1 MYEEN
6 RRFSWTNFFIK
17 GIIIIIFVLFTVWL
31 LSLSNKGIS
40 NSLDVLTDNIFAENI
55 DRMKE
60 AGKGYFTDE
69 RLPQKVGEVKSI
81 SLAKMY
87 DEKLILEIKDK
98 YGNACSA
105 TNSYVSIEKMDN
117 EYQMKVY
124 LECGEES
131 DYIIVIMGCYTYC
144 ESDICERRTPTDTAK
159 EVEYEYKKTTGGK
172 WSDWGNWSE
181 WSRVGIS
188 KTEYREVETK
198 KVKEE
203 YSYDKTIYENEYV
216 SFETSCPSGYNKTSD
231 GKCVKYETKET
242 YTKPNA
248 CAKEYNGYTLVS
260 QNGFTCNYKK
270 NTTVTKGPNAC
281 PSTYDG
287 YTLVSQDG
295 FTCNYVKT
303 VSTTVSANACPSTYE
318 GYNFYAQDG
327 LICKY
332 SKRVVASID
341 YVYNCNGGCGMKPV
355 YTYKYE
361 YTTSNT
367 TCPSGSVESNNTC
380 VAYSQVKLV
389 KTDFASCPSGY
400 SKSGSNCVKTSTS
413 TTKTTVGCPSGYNQ
427 SGNTCV
433 KKTTVTKTAN
443 IIKSCPDGYNFT
455 NDKSQCYRSVAS
467 VIKVTGTR
475 DVTYYRYRIREY
487 IGGTVDYKWSKSKE
501 DKTLLDAG
509 YVLTGRTR

>member
-6 RRFSWTNFFIK
+6 KKFSWTNFFIK
-17 GIIIIIFVLFTVWL
+17 GIIVIIFILFAVWL

-40 NSLDVLTDNIFAENI
+40 NQLNVLTDNIFKENI

-60 AGKGYFTDE
+60 VGKSYFTTE
-69 RLPQKVGEVKSI
+69 RLPQNVGEVKTLT
-81 SLAKMY
+81 LAKMY

-281 PSTYDG
+281 PSTY
-287 YTLVSQDG
+287 
-295 FTCNYVKT
+295 
-303 VSTTVSANACPSTYE
+303 E

-341 YVYNCNGGCGMKPV
+341 YVYDCNGGCGMKPV
-355 YTYKYE
+355 YTYKYK

-367 TCPSGSVESNNTC
+367 T
-380 VAYSQVKLV
+380 
-389 KTDFASCPSGY
+389 CPSGY

-433 KKTTVTKTAN
+433 KKTTVTKTVD
-443 IIKSCPDGYNFT
+443 IIKSCPAGYNFT

>member
-6 RRFSWTNFFIK
+6 KKFSWTNFFIK
-17 GIIIIIFVLFTVWL
+17 GIIVIIFILFAVWL

-40 NSLDVLTDNIFAENI
+40 NQLNVLTDNIFKENI

-60 AGKGYFTDE
+60 VGKSYFTTE
-69 RLPQKVGEVKSI
+69 RLPQNVGEVKTLT
-81 SLAKMY
+81 LAKMY

-105 TNSYVSIEKMDN
+105 TNSYVSVEKLED

-131 DYIIVIMGCYTYC
+131 DYIIVIMGCYDYC
-144 ESDICERRTPTDTAK
+144 QFDICERTDQNTPNK
-159 EVEYEYKKTTGGK
+159 QIEYEYKKTTGGK
-172 WSDWGNWSE
+172 WTDYGSWSE
-181 WSRVGIS
+181 WSKVS
-188 KTEYREVETK
+188 VTKTDYRQVETK
-198 KVKEE
+198 VIKEE
-203 YSYDKTIYENEYV
+203 YSYNKTVYENEYV

-260 QNGFTCNYKK
+260 Q
-270 NTTVTKGPNAC
+270 
-281 PSTYDG
+281 
-287 YTLVSQDG
+287 DG

-303 VSTTVSANACPSTYE
+303 VSTTVNANACPSTYE

-332 SKRVVASID
+332 SKRFVASID
-341 YVYNCNGGCGMKPV
+341 YVYNCNNGCGMKPV
-355 YTYKYE
+355 YTYKYK
-361 YTTSNT
+361 YTTSKT
-367 TCPSGSVESNNTC
+367 TCPSGSVETNNTC
-380 VAYSQVKLV
+380 VTYKKVPLS
-389 KTDFASCPSGY
+389 KTDLVSCPSGY
-400 SKSGSNCVKTSTS
+400 NKSGNICSKKTTI
-413 TTKTTVGCPSGYNQ
+413 TKTADINKSCPSGYN
-427 SGNTCV
+427 
-433 KKTTVTKTAN
+433 
-443 IIKSCPDGYNFT
+443 FT
-455 NDKSQCYRSVAS
+455 DNKNQCYKSVSS
-467 VIKVTGTR
+467 VIKVTGTK

-487 IGGTVDYKWSKSKE
+487 IGGTVDYKWSKFKE
-501 DKTLLDAG
+501 DKELLNAG

>member
-159 EVEYEYKKTTGGK
+159 EIEYEYKKTTGGK

-181 WSRVGIS
+181 WSKVGIS

-198 KVKEE
+198 TVKEE
-203 YSYDKTIYENEYV
+203 YSYDKTVYENEYV

-287 YTLVSQDG
+287 YTLESQDG

-303 VSTTVSANACPSTYE
+303 VSTTVSANACPNTYK

-332 SKRVVASID
+332 SKVVDSYMVRDCETCVPYQQNIYA
-341 YVYNCNGGCGMKPV
+341 
-355 YTYKYE
+355 
-361 YTTSNT
+361 YTTSKT

-380 VAYSQVKLV
+380 VTYKKVPLSKIDLV
-389 KTDFASCPSGY
+389 SCPSGY
-400 SKSGSNCVKTSTS
+400 SKSGSNCEKTSTS
-413 TTKTTVGCPSGYNQ
+413 TTKTTVGCPSGYNP

-433 KKTTVTKTAN
+433 KKTTVTKTAD
-443 IIKSCPDGYNFT
+443 IIKSCPAGYNFT